1 MKRKV
6 IVILLALMTTF
17 MPAYADTEK
26 YDFGDN
32 ATWDFTHYT
41 GVEFVSV
48 KDMRDYEEDEE
59 DYTIDV
65 SELYSYTSQLQ
76 EEEVSDQWVSLGD
89 CRVTSYCPACNSP
102 AGHASATGKYLEYG
116 DCACSWLPMGTVLMI
131 DGEVFTVVDVC
142 GTEAID
148 IFLDGPID
156 TCVCDRNY
164 YTEVYILED

>member
-6 IVILLALMTTF
+6 IVILLVLMAMCT
-17 MPAYADTEK
+17 PVYADSE
-26 YDFGDN
+26 YDFLDN
-32 ATWDFTHYT
+32 AAWDFTHYAMPGT
-41 GVEFVSV
+41 E
-48 KDMRDYEEDEE
+48 YEEEYVEE
-59 DYTIDV
+59 ESY
-65 SELYSYTSQLQ
+65 SEESQPQ
-76 EEEVSDQWVSLGD
+76 EEEVSGNWVSLGE

-116 DCACSWLPMGTVLMI
+116 DCACSWLPMGTVIMV

-148 IFLDGPID
+148 IFLEGPID
-156 TCVCDRNY
+156 QCVCDRNY

>member
-6 IVILLALMTTF
+6 IVILLAIMTTIV
-17 MPAYADTEK
+17 PVYADDDE
-26 YDFGDN
+26 YGFGDN

-41 GVEFVSV
+41 DAEFVSV
-48 KDMRDYEEDEE
+48 KDMRDCEEEE
-59 DYTIDV
+59 SEYTMDISDSY
-65 SELYSYTSQLQ
+65 SESQPQ
-76 EEEVSDQWVSLGD
+76 EEEVSGYWVSLGD

-164 YTEVYILED
+164 YTEVYIWEE